1 MCAHYFFPN
10 ISFFSLFKLPL
21 CSWTRSI
28 IQFYHLHIVCAVQ
41 TDLFVCLISHGLIQI
56 TVQKP
61 VKEGQEEAVDLSLE
75 QTNCEVCGASDREDR
90 LLLCDGCDAG

>member
-1 MCAHYFFPN
+1 MDKVYN
-10 ISFFSLFKLPL
+10 SVLPL
-21 CSWTRSI
+21 IHRLCCADW
-28 IQFYHLHIVCAVQ
+28 LVCVS
-41 TDLFVCLISHGLIQI
+41 FSHGLIQI

-61 VKEGQEEAVDLSLE
+61 VKEGQEEAVDLNLE

>member
-1 MCAHYFFPN
+1 MLVFLFFF
-10 ISFFSLFKLPL
+10 I
-21 CSWTRSI
+21 
-28 IQFYHLHIVCAVQ
+28 
-41 TDLFVCLISHGLIQI
+41 HGLIQI

-61 VKEGQEEAVDLSLE
+61 VKEGQEEAVDMNLE